1 MYRYQGRK
9 NIFLLCAVLNNSLH
23 GSSCFLIQALL
34 GANMTPF
41 RLQYRLFCNATKPIL
56 KAKRDYTETVL
67 IINGLQITPGVDEE
81 KKESNLK
88 KKYLYSNLY
97 AGQRQCKNVRA
108 PLFFPFIYCSYPHLL
123 STCDSGRTL
132 SPSSVDNRQSMSGL
146 FLPCRWA

>member
-1 MYRYQGRK
+1 M
-9 NIFLLCAVLNNSLH
+9 
-23 GSSCFLIQALL
+23 

-97 AGQRQCKNVRA
+97 AG
-108 PLFFPFIYCSYPHLL
+108 
-123 STCDSGRTL
+123 
-132 SPSSVDNRQSMSGL
+132 
-146 FLPCRWA
+146 